1 MGNLFLGQ
9 FFFDDEVPDR
19 RISGLQKRFGKEI
32 VSSSVRMTGLA
43 YLVLIRNIF
52 LITGL
57 ANIPESAS
65 SSPVRYYRSPVFLSV
80 NAEKKGKG
88 RDLR

>member
-1 MGNLFLGQ
+1 M
-9 FFFDDEVPDR
+9 ERPSH
-19 RISGLQKRFGKEI
+19 ISGLQKRSGKGP

-52 LITGL
+52 LIMGL

-65 SSPVRYYRSPVFLSV
+65 SSPVRYYRSPIFLSV
-80 NAEKKGKG
+80 NAEKKEKEQ
-88 RDLR
+88 DLR